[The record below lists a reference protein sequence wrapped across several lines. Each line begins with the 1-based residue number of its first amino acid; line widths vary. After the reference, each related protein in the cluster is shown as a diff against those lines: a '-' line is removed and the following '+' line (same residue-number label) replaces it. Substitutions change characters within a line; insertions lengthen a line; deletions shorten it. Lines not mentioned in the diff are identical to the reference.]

1 MSLAIK
7 HILTNDGYIL
17 AFIENGLLRHLSKR
31 AQILNNY
38 NLGGLATAI
47 SVNLKGLH
55 SST

>member
-38 NLGGLATAI
+38 NLGGLATAS